1 MSDERGP
8 SLGTLAVWGGEDK
21 YHLQGAT
28 QVPLVH
34 SVAFGYN
41 DVDHWLDV
49 AQGKKPGYIYSRNTN
64 PTVHAF
70 EEKVR
75 YLEGAEATTSF
86 STGMAAISNTL
97 FTLLSP
103 GDRVVSIKDSY
114 GGTSKV
120 FLEFLPRFHIDV
132 SLCATTD
139 HAAIEA
145 EINRGCDVLYL
156 DSPTSPTLRM
166 VALER
171 GA

>member
-8 SLGTLAVWGGEDK
+8 SLGTLAVWGGEDE
-21 YHLQGAT
+21 YLLQGAT

-70 EEKVR
+70 GEKVR
-75 YLEGAEATTSF
+75 CLEGAEATTSF

-103 GDRVVSIKDSY
+103 RDRVVSIKDSY
-114 GGTSKV
+114 GGARQGF
-120 FLEFLPRFHIDV
+120 FLFLARFPHAV
-132 SLCATTD
+132 VLCV
-139 HAAIEA
+139 H
-145 EINRGCDVLYL
+145 
-156 DSPTSPTLRM
+156 
-166 VALER
+166 
-171 GA
+171 